1 MSKEKKIK
9 RMQQQQAMQGAAT
22 PNSVLDAVKSNHQNQ
37 AQEIKTENKEEKM
50 VSQHIEHDASKKT
63 ESDMLISH
71 NNAVNAA
78 QNDAK
83 IGAIDDTVKEEILP
97 ETRNSFDGY
106 DMSEGDKH
114 FTSEYVSDNDTVSLS
129 DLADEDE
136 DESNGKKNKK
146 GKNNKN
152 AKASKNTSKKKTTK
166 KKTKEA

>member
-50 VSQHIEHDASKKT
+50 VSQHIEQDTSKKT

-71 NNAVNAA
+71 NDAINAA

-83 IGAIDDTVKEEILP
+83 TGAIVASASNPTFDANKLNIVNNAIYFCIKFIILI
-97 ETRNSFDGY
+97 
-106 DMSEGDKH
+106 K
-114 FTSEYVSDNDTVSLS
+114 
-129 DLADEDE
+129 
-136 DESNGKKNKK
+136 
-146 GKNNKN
+146 
-152 AKASKNTSKKKTTK
+152 
-166 KKTKEA
+166 